1 MHCLLV
7 LTIFLDDT
15 ALQGCLIT
23 LIIVFFVI
31 HNNLL
36 VWPLLCAP
44 HALVFLY
51 IMMLNAETV
60 FILSI
65 VFYEL
70 RQLSPLGGMSTQRWT

>member
-7 LTIFLDDT
+7 FTIFLYDT

-23 LIIVFFVI
+23 LVLKILEIIIFMLNI
-31 HNNLL
+31 IIEINLL
-36 VWPLLCAP
+36 VWPLLGAP
-44 HALVFLY
+44 HALVLLY
-51 IMMLNAETV
+51 NLMLNAETV

-70 RQLSPLGGMSTQRWT
+70 R